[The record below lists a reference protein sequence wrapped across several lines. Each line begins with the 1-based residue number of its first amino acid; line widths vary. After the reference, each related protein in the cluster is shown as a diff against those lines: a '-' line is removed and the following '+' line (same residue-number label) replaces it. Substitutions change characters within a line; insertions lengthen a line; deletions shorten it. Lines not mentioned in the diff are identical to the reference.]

1 MFHQIE
7 RLLFSLQFFPF
18 DVFSQIIQLRAK
30 VTWHDLS
37 LQDCVDKAKKL
48 IDDAI
53 ANAKEKSGH
62 NPNACTLKVPHELIG
77 MLIGRGGETIKDSVC
92 FRVLDRWHPC
102 VILYLSS
109 CFGFSMMLCI
119 TIQTLIRFRPA

>member
-1 MFHQIE
+1 M
-7 RLLFSLQFFPF
+7 
-18 DVFSQIIQLRAK
+18 
-30 VTWHDLS
+30 
-37 LQDCVDKAKKL
+37 DKAKKL

-92 FRVLDRWHPC
+92 FRVLDRWNPC

-109 CFGFSMMLCI
+109 CFGFSIMLRSARQISHSFPSCLDLDHLDVLFLRQI
-119 TIQTLIRFRPA
+119 SQQTNE